1 MKIIDILGMS
11 LKNLFRRKIRTILT
25 LIGVLIG
32 TTSITVMMSIGI
44 GLDKTNEDFMQG
56 MVDMNVITVESYYFP
71 DIDSGSGFVEAEFQN
86 LNDEAVQKFYQIE
99 GVEAVSPELNM
110 YATIK
115 SGRYEAG
122 VSIVG
127 IDPKVMEAFNYK
139 VEKGRLLSEDDQGAI
154 VFGNSIP
161 YHFYNPRDLERSG
174 GFYIGDRG
182 MSDEEPPVD
191 VLNDKLSMFYNTYYG
206 MEGEGRQRGYNVQGV
221 GILKQ
226 NWQNDYNAYMSIEY
240 LKKIKK
246 EDERKQRQMEQSSEM
261 FISPRRNSMQESE
274 YERILVKVK
283 DINDVDEIQE
293 KIKEMGFGAHSYA
306 DMRNETKKQMFIIQA
321 ILGAIGGI
329 SLLVAAIGITNT
341 MYMSIYERT
350 KEIGVIKVLGCFLGD
365 IRKMFLVEAG
375 LIGLLGGLIGM
386 ALSYGISIGI
396 NYIASTFMGA
406 QDPMMMEQASVS
418 VSIIPLW
425 LALFGIAFAVFV
437 GIIAGYFPSRRAMKI
452 SALEA
457 IRTE

>member
-1 MKIIDILGMS
+1 MKITDIFGMS
-11 LKNLFRRKIRTILT
+11 LKNLFRRKVRTILT

-44 GLDKTNEDFMQG
+44 GLDKTSDDFMQSIG
-56 MVDMNVITVESYYFP
+56 DINVITVESYYFP
-71 DIDSGSGFVEAEFQN
+71 EMDSGGGYAEPEFQN
-86 LNDEAVQKFYQIE
+86 LDDEAVLRFSQIE
-99 GVEAVSPELNM
+99 GVEAVSPELYM
-110 YATIK
+110 YATLT

-122 VSIVG
+122 VNITG
-127 IDPKVMEAFNYK
+127 IDPKVMEYFNYNI
-139 VEKGRLLSEDDQGAI
+139 EEGRLLNENDQGAI

-161 YHFYNPRDLERSG
+161 YHFYNPRDLEKDG
-174 GFYIGDRG
+174 GFHMMYGG
-182 MSDEEPPVD
+182 MNDEEPPVD
-191 VLNDKLSMFYNTYYG
+191 VLNDKLTMVSNMYYG
-206 MEGEGRQRGYNVQGV
+206 MEEGGRQRGSNVQGV

-226 NWQNDYNAYMSIEY
+226 NWENDYNAYMTIDF
-240 LKKIKK
+240 LRKIIK
-246 EDERKQRQMEQSSEM
+246 EEERKQSKREQSGEM
-261 FISPRRNSMQESE
+261 GVAMGRNSFQESD

-283 DINDVDEIQE
+283 NINDVDDIQE
-293 KIKEMGFGAHSYA
+293 EISQMGFGVHSFA
-306 DMRNETKKQMFIIQA
+306 DMRNETKKQMFVIQA

-365 IRKMFLVEAG
+365 IRKIFLVEAG
-375 LIGLLGGLIGM
+375 LIGLLGGFIGM
-386 ALSYGISIGI
+386 ALSYGISLVI
-396 NYIASTFMGA
+396 NYIASNFMGSP
-406 QDPMMMEQASVS
+406 DPMMMEQATVS
-418 VSIIPLW
+418 VSIIPFW

-437 GIIAGYFPSRRAMKI
+437 GILAGYFPSRRAMKI

>member
-1 MKIIDILGMS
+1 MG
-11 LKNLFRRKIRTILT
+11 
-25 LIGVLIG
+25 
-32 TTSITVMMSIGI
+32 
-44 GLDKTNEDFMQG
+44 
-56 MVDMNVITVESYYFP
+56 
-71 DIDSGSGFVEAEFQN
+71 
-86 LNDEAVQKFYQIE
+86 
-99 GVEAVSPELNM
+99 
-110 YATIK
+110 
-115 SGRYEAG
+115 
-122 VSIVG
+122 
-127 IDPKVMEAFNYK
+127 
-139 VEKGRLLSEDDQGAI
+139 
-154 VFGNSIP
+154 
-161 YHFYNPRDLERSG
+161 
-174 GFYIGDRG
+174 
-182 MSDEEPPVD
+182 DEEPPVD

-226 NWQNDYNAYMSIEY
+226 NWQNDYNVYMSIEY

-350 KEIGVIKVLGCFLGD
+350 KEIGEIKDLGCIMGD
-365 IRKMFLVEAG
+365 IRKMVLVEAG

-396 NYIASTFMGA
+396 NYIASTFMGT

>member
-1 MKIIDILGMS
+1 MKVTDIFGMS

-44 GLDKTNEDFMQG
+44 GLDKTTESFMQSIG
-56 MVDMNVITVESYYFP
+56 DINVITVESYYFP
-71 DIDSGSGFVEAEFQN
+71 DMGSTDRYVEAEFQN
-86 LNDEAVQKFYQIE
+86 LDDEAVLKFSQIE

-110 YATIK
+110 YATLT

-122 VSIVG
+122 INVVG
-127 IDPKVMEAFNYK
+127 IDPKVMEYFSYNI
-139 VEKGRLLSEDDQGAI
+139 EDGRLLNENDQGAI

-161 YHFYNPRDLERSG
+161 YHFYNPRDLERDG
-174 GFYIGDRG
+174 GFYMMPGE
-182 MSDEEPPVD
+182 MNDEEPLVD
-191 VLNDKLSMFYNTYYG
+191 VLNDKLTMVSNMYYG
-206 MEGEGRQRGYNVQGV
+206 MEEGGRQRGHSVQGV

-226 NWQNDYNAYMSIEY
+226 NWEKDYNAYMSIDF
-240 LKKIKK
+240 LRKIIK
-246 EDERKQRQMEQSSEM
+246 EDKRKQRQTEQSGGLVVSAG
-261 FISPRRNSMQESE
+261 RNSFQESE

-283 DINDVDEIQE
+283 DINDVDDIQE
-293 KIKEMGFGAHSYA
+293 EIKQMGFGVRSFA
-306 DMRNETKKQMFIIQA
+306 DIRNETKKQMLVIQA

-375 LIGLLGGLIGM
+375 LIGLLGGFIGM
-386 ALSYGISIGI
+386 ALSYGISTAI
-396 NYIASTFMGA
+396 NYIATNLAGSP
-406 QDPMMMEQASVS
+406 DPIMQEAKVA
-418 VSIIPLW
+418 VSIIPFW
-425 LALFGIAFAVFV
+425 LAAFGIAFAVFV